1 MTESP
6 NPAAPHHMPF
16 FITAP
21 GETDVLFVAMLVL
34 LLVIVLI
41 LGNLYFQLHSL
52 PDRIAHRSNPGQM
65 QLVAV
70 LTLIALFTHNNLF
83 WIAALLLAFIQFPDF
98 SSPMNSIARSLERLT
113 MGSEPPSA
121 LTAPTPPPPAPPIEA
136 KPLKTVVSEPRGD
149 AAERGPNNA

>member
-34 LLVIVLI
+34 LLVIVLV
-41 LGNLYFQLHSL
+41 LGNLYFQLHAL
-52 PDRIAHRSNPGQM
+52 PDRIAHKSNPGQM

-83 WIAALLLAFIQFPDF
+83 WIAALLLAFIQFPNF
-98 SSPMNSIARSLERLT
+98 TSPMNSIARSLEKLT
-113 MGSEPPSA
+113 NGSESPSV
-121 LTAPTPPPPAPPIEA
+121 LTTPAPPLPAPSIEA
-136 KPLKTVVSEPRGD
+136 KPSPRRDLPEG
-149 AAERGPNNA
+149 GPHNA